1 MGADREHSH
10 SLADGQR
17 PMTADSVSRMAGRSL
32 GRLTAKVMHSANP
45 AAMRE
50 KASAFGK
57 LLKDEYEAGKRG
69 DPDPMIDADAADEVA
84 AAMKKVDW
92 AKVKTA
98 TAGKTADATQS
109 VKAMA
114 AQVDWD
120 KVTPVAAQ
128 VSSALIA
135 AVASGQI
142 PLGGHLGGRVARTI
156 MNDRDLAQKV
166 AASLARTPQQAPP
179 DFRPVI
185 AGAIETTATDL

>member
-1 MGADREHSH
+1 
-10 SLADGQR
+10 
-17 PMTADSVSRMAGRSL
+17 MAGRSL
-32 GRLTAKVMHSANP
+32 GRLTAKVIEAAKP
-45 AAMRE
+45 AAVRE
-50 KASAFGK
+50 KAAAFGR
-57 LLKDEYEAGKRG
+57 LLKEEYEAGKAG
-69 DPDPMIDADAADEVA
+69 DPTPAEDIVTADEVA
-84 AAMKKVDW
+84 TVMGKVDW
-92 AKVKTA
+92 GKVKSA

-120 KVTPVAAQ
+120 RVTPVAAQ

-142 PLGGHLGGRVARTI
+142 PLGGALGGRVARTI

-166 AASLARTPQQAPP
+166 ATSLARSPKPAPP

-185 AGAIETTATDL
+185 AGLNSSPAEGLHPPQNLSSAVIETTATEA

>member
-1 MGADREHSH
+1 MGSHEEHHPSVVDDRPD
-10 SLADGQR
+10 AA
-17 PMTADSVSRMAGRSL
+17 ADSVHHMAGRSL
-32 GRLTAKVMHSANP
+32 GRLTAKVMHSAKP
-45 AAMRE
+45 AVVRE
-50 KASAFGK
+50 KAAAFGK

-69 DPDPMIDADAADEVA
+69 DPDPVSDGEAADEVA
-84 AAMKKVDW
+84 TAMKKVDW
-92 AKVKTA
+92 AKVKSA
-98 TAGKTADATQS
+98 TAGTTADATQR
-109 VKAMA
+109 VKSMA

-166 AASLARTPQQAPP
+166 AASLARTPQQSPP

-185 AGAIETTATDL
+185 AGAIETTATD

>member
-1 MGADREHSH
+1 
-10 SLADGQR
+10 
-17 PMTADSVSRMAGRSL
+17 MAGRSL
-32 GRLTAKVMHSANP
+32 GRLTAKVMEATKP
-45 AAMRE
+45 AAVRE
-50 KASAFGK
+50 RAVAFGK
-57 LLKDEYEAGKRG
+57 LLKEEYEAGKRG
-69 DPDPMIDADAADEVA
+69 DPDPADDVEAADEVA

-92 AKVKTA
+92 ASVKTA
-98 TAGKTADATQS
+98 TAGKTAEATQS

-120 KVTPVAAQ
+120 KVPPVAAQ

-166 AASLARTPQQAPP
+166 AASLARTPKQAPP
-179 DFRPVI
+179 DFRGVV
-185 AGAIETTATDL
+185 AGAIEVTGTEV